1 MIAYGQEVDAFVEGA
16 IGKFVEVII
25 NPIIILFA
33 VVSLIVFIWGIIE
46 FLAQG
51 NNPEKASTGKR
62 HMFWGIIG
70 LFIFIAS
77 VGILRIISNTV
88 AGPQILGN

>member
-1 MIAYGQEVDAFVEGA
+1 MPVYGQSDAFIQGA

-25 NPIIILFA
+25 NPIIILLA
-33 VVSLIVFIWGIIE
+33 ALSLVVFIFGLIE

-77 VGILRIISNTV
+77 VGILRIIAQTV
-88 AGPQILGN
+88 GDVQILEN

>member
-1 MIAYGQEVDAFVEGA
+1 MLVYGQSDAFIQGV

-25 NPIIILFA
+25 NPIIILLA
-33 VVSLIVFIWGIIE
+33 ALSLVVFIFGLIE

-77 VGILRIISNTV
+77 VGILRIIAQTV
-88 AGPQILGN
+88 GDVQILEN

>member
-1 MIAYGQEVDAFVEGA
+1 MIAYGQEVDAFVQGA

-25 NPIIILFA
+25 NPIIILFT

-77 VGILRIISNTV
+77 IGILRIISNPV

>member
-1 MIAYGQEVDAFVEGA
+1 MLVYGQSDAFIQGA

-25 NPIIILFA
+25 NPIIIFLA
-33 VVSLIVFIWGIIE
+33 TLSLVVFIFGLIE

-77 VGILRIISNTV
+77 VGILRIIAQTV
-88 AGPQILGN
+88 GDVQILEN

>member
-1 MIAYGQEVDAFVEGA
+1 MLVYGQSDAFIQGA

-25 NPIIILFA
+25 NPIIILLA
-33 VVSLIVFIWGIIE
+33 TLSLIVFIFGLIE

-77 VGILRIISNTV
+77 VGILRIIAQTV
-88 AGPQILGN
+88 GDVQILEN

>member
-1 MIAYGQEVDAFVEGA
+1 MIAYGAVDTFVQGVIGRFVE
-16 IGKFVEVII
+16 III
-25 NPIIILFA
+25 NPLIYILLTA
-33 VVSLIVFIWGIIE
+33 SLLVFFWGIIE

-62 HMFWGIIG
+62 HMFWGIVG

-77 VGILRIISNTV
+77 VGILRIISNTIG
-88 AGPQILGN
+88 GPEILQE

>member
-25 NPIIILFA
+25 NPIIILFT

-77 VGILRIISNTV
+77 IGILRIISNTV

>member
-16 IGKFVEVII
+16 IGQFVEIII

-33 VVSLIVFIWGIIE
+33 VVSLVVFIWGIIE

-77 VGILRIISNTV
+77 IGILRIISNTV

>member
-1 MIAYGQEVDAFVEGA
+1 MIAYGQEVDAFVQGA

-25 NPIIILFA
+25 NPIIILFT

-77 VGILRIISNTV
+77 IGILRIISNTV

>member
-16 IGKFVEVII
+16 IGKFVEIII

-33 VVSLIVFIWGIIE
+33 VVSLVVFIWGIIE

-51 NNPEKASTGKR
+51 NSPEKASTGKR

-77 VGILRIISNTV
+77 IGILRIISNTV